1 MAPIVFTTVL
11 MLTALAKAGPYALA
25 DVQRCVRPGTGRHRR
40 VRTGRH
46 AARGG
51 RR

>member
-1 MAPIVFTTVL
+1 MAPLVFTTL
-11 MLTALAKAGPYALA
+11 MLCTALAKAGPYALA
-25 DVQRCVRPGTGRHRR
+25 DVRLCFTPGSGRHRR
-40 VRTGRH
+40 GGARH